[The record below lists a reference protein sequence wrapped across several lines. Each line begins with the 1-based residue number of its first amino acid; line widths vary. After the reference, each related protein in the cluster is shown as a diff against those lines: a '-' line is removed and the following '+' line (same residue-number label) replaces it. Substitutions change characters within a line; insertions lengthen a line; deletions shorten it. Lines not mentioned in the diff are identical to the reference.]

1 MDSSDGGC
9 VGSFAFSCLD
19 QVGLG
24 LTCSCLSITLVVI
37 TKAAVQPPLLAV
49 NTFFTLFALANECA
63 ASSFLFTF
71 HKPRKQLV
79 YSLPFNPKLCVPSL
93 STIFNMFKIN
103 VKKGEVLF
111 GRHLNRQGGNLLPG
125 CLGGHGAGVSKSQ

>member
-1 MDSSDGGC
+1 VSC
-9 VGSFAFSCLD
+9 AFSCLD

-24 LTCSCLSITLVVI
+24 LTCTCLSSTLVVI

-49 NTFFTLFALANECA
+49 NTFFTLFALSNECA

-71 HKPRKQLV
+71 HKPCKPLV
-79 YSLPFNPKLCVPSL
+79 YSLPLNPKLCVSSL
-93 STIFNMFKIN
+93 STMFNVLFQVN

-111 GRHLNRQGGNLLPG
+111 GRQLNRQGGDLLPG
-125 CLGGHGAGVSKSQ
+125 CLGGQCRGEQSQ